1 MARVVVLGA
10 GIAGHT
16 AALFLRR
23 RLPISHHVI
32 VVSPKDI
39 YNWIPSNIWVGVGAM
54 KSSEVVVPLRPV
66 YQRMGIEFIQGKAAE
81 LYPDGSDANGHSE
94 PYVAVELTAGE
105 QKGTKQQVAYDY
117 LINATGPKLNFAA
130 TAGLGPEAFTQS
142 VCTNEHAEKAS
153 SAFLACIAEMKK
165 GVRKTL
171 VIGTGHGLCTC
182 EGAAFE
188 YVLNVE
194 FELRRHG
201 VRDKATIVF
210 ITNEAQ
216 LGDFGV
222 DGMYFKRGGYVVH
235 SSTFAESL
243 FVERGIQ
250 WISGAHV
257 QKIEPD
263 KIYCETLD
271 GETHV
276 TSYDFA
282 MLLPPFTGTGLKAF
296 NRVGE
301 DITSDLFV
309 PSGFMKV
316 DANYTKKEYQDW
328 KAADWPRTYQ
338 NPKYSNIFA
347 VGIAFAP
354 PHAISRPRTS
364 VKGTPISPAPP
375 RTGMPSA
382 IMGRVVAN
390 TIVDRIMSQ
399 SAHGG
404 KTASMAELGAACVAS
419 AGANFWSG
427 TAVAMTMFPIVP
439 DFEKFPEYGRDLQFT
454 FGEIGSAGHW
464 IKKILHYMFIYKAKA
479 KPFWWLIPE

>member
-1 MARVVVLGA
+1 MARVVILGA

-16 AALFLRR
+16 AALFMRR
-23 RLPISHHVI
+23 KLPKAHQVI

-54 KSSEVVVPLRPV
+54 KSSDVIVPLRPV
-66 YQRMGIEFIQGKAAE
+66 YTRMGIEFIQGKAVE
-81 LYPDGSDANGHSE
+81 VYPEGSATDAKSE
-94 PYVAVELTAGE
+94 SSVVVELTSGG
-105 QKGTKQQVAYDY
+105 QKGTKQHVVYDY

-130 TAGLGPEAFTQS
+130 TVGLGPEAFTQS
-142 VCTNEHAEKAS
+142 VCTYEHADKAS
-153 SAFLACIAEMKK
+153 AAFLSCIAEMKK
-165 GVRKTL
+165 GIKKTL
-171 VIGTGHGLCTC
+171 VIGTGHGTCTC

-201 VRDKATIVF
+201 VRDKASIIF

-235 SSTFAESL
+235 SRTFAESL
-243 FVERGIQ
+243 FAERGIQ
-250 WISGAHV
+250 WITGAHV
-257 QKIEPD
+257 QKIQVD

-271 GETHV
+271 GQIHETP
-276 TSYDFA
+276 YDFA
-282 MLLPPFTGTGLKAF
+282 MLLPPFTGTGMKAV
-296 NRVGE
+296 NRDGR
-301 DITSDLFV
+301 DITADVFV

-316 DANYTKKEYQDW
+316 DANYTKKEYRDW

-354 PHAISRPRTS
+354 PHPISMPRTS
-364 VKGTPISPAPP
+364 VNGTPISPAPP

-390 TIVDRIMSQ
+390 TIADRILG
-399 SAHGG
+399 HGG
-404 KTASMAELGAACVAS
+404 KGAKTASMAELGAACVAS

-427 TAVAMTMFPIVP
+427 TAASMTMFPIVP
-439 DFEKFPEYGRDLQFT
+439 DFENFPEYGRDLKFT
-454 FGEIGSAGHW
+454 FGDIGSAGHW

-479 KPFWWLIPE
+479 KPLWWLIPE

>member
-1 MARVVVLGA
+1 MARVVILGA

-16 AALFLRR
+16 AALFMRR
-23 RLPISHHVI
+23 RLPRQHQVI

-54 KSSEVVVPLRPV
+54 KSSDVIVPLRPV
-66 YQRMGIEFIQGKAAE
+66 YTRLGIEFIQGKAVE
-81 LYPDGSDANGHSE
+81 LYPEGLAADAKAE
-94 PYVAVELTAGE
+94 PSVMVELTSADHQGVR
-105 QKGTKQQVAYDY
+105 QQIAYDY
-117 LINATGPKLNFAA
+117 LINATGPKLNFGA
-130 TAGLGPEAFTQS
+130 TVGLGPEAYTQS
-142 VCTNEHAEKAS
+142 VCTHEHAARAA

-165 GVRKTL
+165 GVKKTF
-171 VIGTGHGLCTC
+171 VIGTGHGTCTC

-201 VRDKATIVF
+201 VRNQATVIF

-235 SSTFAESL
+235 SRVFAESL

-250 WISGAHV
+250 WITGAHV
-257 QKIEPD
+257 QKIEVD

-271 GETHV
+271 GETHE

-282 MLLPPFTGTGLKAF
+282 MLLPPFTGSGMRAF
-296 NRVGE
+296 NRDRQ
-301 DITSDLFV
+301 DITADLFV

-316 DANYTKKEYQDW
+316 DADYSKKEYSHW
-328 KAADWPRTYQ
+328 RAADWPRTYQ
-338 NPKYSNIFA
+338 NSKYSNIFA

-354 PHAISRPRTS
+354 PHPISRPRTS

-390 TIVDRIMSQ
+390 TIADRIMG
-399 SAHGG
+399 HGG
-404 KTASMAELGAACVAS
+404 NVVKTASMAELGAACVAS

-427 TAVAMTMFPIVP
+427 TAASMTMFPIVP
-439 DFEKFPEYGRDLQFT
+439 DFEKFPEYGRDLKFT
-454 FGEIGSAGHW
+454 FGDIGSAGHW
-464 IKKILHYMFIYKAKA
+464 IKKILHHMFIYKARAKA
-479 KPFWWLIPE
+479 LWWLIPE